1 MDEIPTQ
8 RDVPELIAA
17 YREGGSRTRLLQ
29 EARYLRFL
37 TAFDGELPD
46 ELINALFSPRDFE
59 THYEGEE
66 PDWETQISIKI
77 AFPMVCNENKQ
88 DIRVADLAFEFA
100 SDGLM
105 SVLFVFD
112 EHLVLILGSTGGG
125 SMGLAHSFVFERSQE
140 YENLCKEE
148 LESTPATRF
157 NLKSF
162 DWHMTATGHVEEIAA
177 GFVDDIVYIIE
188 KRLIEKRR
196 EKIVA
201 WSDCIPAPVDEWV
214 SGFHLYDTYEMI
226 RDGKCSVR
234 DDRAHALYTH
244 VLHHLYNDMFDDFP
258 DRFLPSG
265 WTLSQGMESATN
277 WSLGDTNC
285 LGSAITESGF
295 FRRRRDRLSHA
306 LIRALVTA
314 DRAIVPQDTG
324 KFADARLYAF
334 LYDAIPAPVFR
345 EVVMFL

>member
-1 MDEIPTQ
+1 
-8 RDVPELIAA
+8 
-17 YREGGSRTRLLQ
+17 
-29 EARYLRFL
+29 
-37 TAFDGELPD
+37 
-46 ELINALFSPRDFE
+46 
-59 THYEGEE
+59 
-66 PDWETQISIKI
+66 
-77 AFPMVCNENKQ
+77 MVFNENKQ
-88 DIRVADLAFEFA
+88 DIPVADLAFELA
-100 SDGLM
+100 SYSLM

-125 SMGLAHSFVFERSQE
+125 SMGLAHSFVFERSRE

-162 DWHMTATGHVEEIAA
+162 DWHMTGTGHVEEIASQ
-177 GFVDDIVYIIE
+177 FVDEIVYIIE

-201 WSDCIPAPVDEWV
+201 WSKCPAPVDEWV
-214 SGFHLYDTYEMI
+214 SGFAIEDTYEMI
-226 RDGKCSVR
+226 RDGKLTVI
-234 DDRAHALYTH
+234 DDRAHAFFTH
-244 VLHHLYNDMFDDFP
+244 VIHHLYNDMFEYFP

-265 WTLSQGMESATN
+265 WTLSQGMETDRS
-277 WSLGDTNC
+277 C

-306 LIRALVTA
+306 LLRALVTT